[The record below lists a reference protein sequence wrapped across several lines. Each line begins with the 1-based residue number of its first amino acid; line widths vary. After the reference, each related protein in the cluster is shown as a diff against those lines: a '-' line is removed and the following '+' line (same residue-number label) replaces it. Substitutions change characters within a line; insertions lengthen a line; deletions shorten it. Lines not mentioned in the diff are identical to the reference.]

1 MHKNRII
8 HRDLKPEN
16 LIFRHQNDYK
26 SIVIADYGLAT
37 KED

>member
-1 MHKNRII
+1 MHRQNII

-16 LIFRHQNDYK
+16 LIFRAQNDYK

-37 KED
+37 KAD